1 MMAPMENQG
10 LERAAL
16 DGMPLLDES
25 CNTGGAFV
33 LDEEAPADRTA
44 RAEDGWAV
52 EVRSGSRVVVARGS
66 GANSPKEAHALGIDA
81 AQHGLDRLSI
91 RNLGD
96 HRIRRADDENLV
108 WWPDGDQRVLRA
120 CSVASLR
127 IDVPAVTVRIT
138 DASGKEKPQ
147 PAEVEPVWHPSFRF
161 FRLAQVSEEVF
172 DAYRNLYLALESILS
187 AASPPKSGEREKDW
201 ISRALNEAE
210 AKGMN
215 LAAFAPPD
223 AVDPADSIR
232 QELYSDTRTATFH
245 AKVGARTLLPLD
257 AVDRRAVLASLS
269 RLAGLYLA
277 LVEKTLGVRRPSGGM
292 FRAGF
297 DMLIGNIVEELQIHV
312 TDDPTPMQETDTV
325 INPGGGVVKAL
336 ATRAAPEL
344 DQAFLRNCIGEA
356 PVEELRELTHVARVA
371 ATTADGSLMSG
382 GQLEGRLTLGG
393 FDRFEVAMGIRGV
406 NVRPPRSFYPL

>member
-1 MMAPMENQG
+1 MMALMEG
-10 LERAAL
+10 RELERAAL
-16 DGMPLLDES
+16 DRMPLLDEA
-25 CNTGGAFV
+25 CDTGGAFV
-33 LDEEAPADRTA
+33 LDEEAPEDTTADA
-44 RAEDGWAV
+44 GDGWAV

-66 GANSPKEAHALGIDA
+66 GGDSAEQAHALGIDA
-81 AQHGLDRLSI
+81 AQRGLDLLSI

-120 CSVASLR
+120 CSIASLR
-127 IDVPAVTVRIT
+127 IDVPSVTVRIT
-138 DASGKEKPQ
+138 DASGREKPQ
-147 PAEVEPVWHPSFRF
+147 PAEPEPVWHPSFRF

-187 AASPPKSGEREKDW
+187 TASPPKPREREKDW
-201 ISRALNEAE
+201 IGRALKEAE
-210 AKGMN
+210 TKGMK
-215 LAAFAPPD
+215 LAAFAAPG

-245 AKVGARTLLPLD
+245 AKVGAPTLLPLD

-269 RLAGLYLA
+269 RLAGLYLD
-277 LVEKTLGVRRPSGGM
+277 LVQRTLGVRRPSGGM

-297 DMLIGNIVEELQIHV
+297 DMLIGNIVEEIQIHV
-312 TDDPTPMQETDTV
+312 TDDPIPMQKTDTV
-325 INPGGGVVKAL
+325 INPRGGLVKPL

-356 PVEELRELTHVARVA
+356 SVEELRELTHVARVV
-371 ATTADGSLMSG
+371 ATTADGSLISG

-393 FDRFEVAMGIRGV
+393 FDRFQAAMGIRGV